1 MMGQGPPRPG
11 LGAVEL
17 APSQD
22 SAWADA
28 VLAAA
33 LFAVDPAGT
42 AGVALRALPG
52 PVRDG
57 WLALARSLL
66 PADCPR
72 SKIPLHVSES
82 RLLGGLDLAATL
94 RLGRPIA
101 ERGLLAQ
108 ADGGVVELAMAERLT
123 GTTTAHLTA
132 VLDAGEVVL
141 ERDGIAARSD
151 SRLGVI
157 ALDEGV
163 GEDERLP
170 EPLRDRLAFHLD
182 LARFGIHDTE
192 VAIPWGM
199 AEIEDARARVPAV
212 VIGDAFVEIL
222 CGAALALG
230 IASLRGSL
238 LAIRVARL
246 AAALVGRDQ
255 VAEEDVAAAA
265 RLVLAPRATRL
276 PASEPAPEEEPP
288 PEPPPPE
295 PPEEGQNQ
303 DEQDIPDQ
311 PLEDMVLEAAQAAMP
326 KDLLDQLRAGVER
339 RSRTRSQGKA
349 GAEQHASLRGR
360 PIGARPGDLGPGVR
374 MNVVETLRAAAPWQV
389 IRRRETQARGL
400 TPKRVEVRKDDFRVT
415 RFKQRTQT
423 SVIFSVDASGS
434 AALQRLAEAKGAV
447 EQVLVDCYVRRD
459 HVALIAFRGTAA
471 QLLLSPTRSLLRVR
485 RNLADLAGGGTTPLA
500 AGIDAALGLG
510 LEARRR
516 GQTPLI
522 VLMTDG
528 RANIARDGREGRSAA
543 EADALAGARAVREA
557 GVRAI
562 FLDTSPRPQAKAQ
575 ALAAA
580 MGARYVPLPYV
591 DAARI
596 CREVQ
601 AVVDSP

>member
-415 RFKQRTQT
+415 RFKQRAETT
-423 SVIFSVDASGS
+423 TIFAVDASGS
-434 AALQRLAEAKGAV
+434 SALHRLAEAKGAI
-447 EQVLVDCYVRRD
+447 ELLLASCYVRRD
-459 HVALIAFRGTAA
+459 RVALVSFRGRGAEV
-471 QLLLSPTRSLLRVR
+471 LLPPTRSLVR
-485 RNLADLAGGGTTPLA
+485 AKRSLASLPGGGGTPLA
-500 AGIDAALGLG
+500 AGIDLALLLADGVQ
-510 LEARRR
+510 RR
-516 GQTPLI
+516 GGTPTL
-522 VLMTDG
+522 VLLTDG
-528 RANIARDGREGRSAA
+528 RANVARDGQGGRTKAGEEAMAA
-543 EADALAGARAVREA
+543 ARLVHLAAVRA
-557 GVRAI
+557 LLV
-562 FLDTSPRPQAKAQ
+562 DTSPHPQPKARE
-575 ALAAA
+575 LAVA
-580 MGARYVPLPYV
+580 MGASYLPLPYA
-591 DAARI
+591 DANLLS
-596 CREVQ
+596 Q
-601 AVVDSP
+601 AVQRVAG